1 MVEQQFSD
9 DGQWMWNG
17 KEWVPAPNSN
27 DILPTTAIDQKQI
40 QEVAKEFG
48 VDSNQLANLAP
59 HFDENKDGSLQR
71 SELQQAAVA
80 IANPPTVNSP
90 PESSFPAKDD
100 VIEEEDKPWQIKIVS
115 ILIIVMASLGG
126 VIGQQVSTIDEKATT
141 YENNAARNMSAARA
155 VETLENQVVFRDE
168 SLVVEAKSLNLE
180 AQQLNS
186 KIGLSEIRV
195 MEAWDELIKY
205 DLELS
210 LLEILLDGS
219 WDTESLAYTLCVG
232 GDLATT
238 GCSIYF
244 VNENTQLSEDNSC
257 QYLDEFQENC
267 ALRLV
272 FSKEGLEQY
281 EFEQSGITFSFVSLY
296 TQLENYLA
304 APPSW
309 SNSTFTFFGEESTAP
324 GNLFVSNIDSS
335 YHPMA
340 EESNTPELWDCIYTD
355 SICVDL
361 ALSGDGIFGL
371 SWDEYDAP
379 IISYTVLN
387 SELEGE
393 VGVSGVRDGIL
404 FVRGITEL
412 EQQSGVEEFGNA
424 SGAGLAYEL
433 AYYDFLISLYD
444 SRFSELVYAYN
455 QVFPKFDESFTDW
468 LLNIIEF
475 EEARTNYNET
485 INQSVALI
493 DETFSWKNGFIS
505 NQTGDYL
512 EENGREQYLQL
523 AYNESNE
530 LYVIADSQTKNAA
543 DMRQKAVD
551 VYSSILYISVA
562 TALCGVVSGRIGSG
576 KYSMTL
582 PMVLVGIISFVIGC
596 IKFAGGIIS

>member
-1 MVEQQFSD
+1 MDEQQFSD

-17 KEWVPAPNSN
+17 NEWIPAPNSTE
-27 DILPTTAIDQKQI
+27 ILPSTAIDQNQVE
-40 QEVAKEFG
+40 EVASEFG
-48 VDSNQLANLAP
+48 VDPNQLAKLAP
-59 HFDENKDGSLQR
+59 HFDENKDGNLQR

-80 IANPPTVNSP
+80 IANPPTANSP
-90 PESSFPAKDD
+90 AKSSFSAKDD
-100 VIEEEDKPWQIKIVS
+100 VIEEDKPWQIKIVS

-168 SLVVEAKSLNLE
+168 SLIVEAKSLNLE

-186 KIGLSEIRV
+186 KIGLSEIKV
-195 MEAWDELIKY
+195 MEAWGNLIKN
-205 DLELS
+205 DLEIS
-210 LLEILLDGS
+210 FLEILLDGS
-219 WDTESLAYTLCVG
+219 WDTESIAYQMCVD
-232 GDLATT
+232 GDLLTT
-238 GCSIYF
+238 GCSAFF
-244 VNENTQLSEDNSC
+244 VNEYTQLSDDNSC
-257 QYLDEFQENC
+257 EFGNEFGEKC

-281 EFEQSGITFSFVSLY
+281 EFEQSGIMFSYVSLY
-296 TQLENYLA
+296 NQLEHYLS
-304 APPSW
+304 APLSW
-309 SNSTFTFFGEESTAP
+309 SNSTITVLGEETQMP
-324 GNLFVSNIDSS
+324 GNLFVSNIEST

-340 EESNTPELWDCIYTD
+340 EDSDSLQLWSCGYTD

-361 ALSGDGIFGL
+361 DISGDGIFGFV
-371 SWDEYDAP
+371 WDEDNVPA
-379 IISYTVLN
+379 INHQVLN

-393 VGVSGVRDGIL
+393 VGVSGAREGIW
-404 FVRGITEL
+404 FIRGLTEI
-412 EQQSGVEEFGNA
+412 EQQIGDESIGNNSGL
-424 SGAGLAYEL
+424 GLDYEL

-444 SRFSELVYAYN
+444 SRVTELVYAYN
-455 QVFPKFDESFTDW
+455 QVFPKYDESITDW
-468 LLNIIEF
+468 ALNIIEF
-475 EEARTNYNET
+475 EESRTNYNDT
-485 INQSVALI
+485 INQSTALI

-512 EENGREQYLQL
+512 VEDGREQYLQL
-523 AYNESNE
+523 AYNESND
-530 LYVIADSQTKNAA
+530 LYIIADSQTKNA
-543 DMRQKAVD
+543 DEMRQKAID

>member
-1 MVEQQFSD
+1 MDEQQFSD

-17 KEWVPAPNSN
+17 NEWIPAPNSTE
-27 DILPTTAIDQKQI
+27 ILPSTAIDQNQVE
-40 QEVAKEFG
+40 EVASEFG
-48 VDSNQLANLAP
+48 VDPNQLAKLAP
-59 HFDENKDGSLQR
+59 HFDENKDGNLQR

-80 IANPPTVNSP
+80 IANPPTANSP
-90 PESSFPAKDD
+90 AKSSFSAKDD
-100 VIEEEDKPWQIKIVS
+100 VIEEDKPWQIKIVS

-168 SLVVEAKSLNLE
+168 SLIVEAKSLNLE

-186 KIGLSEIRV
+186 KIGLSEIKV
-195 MEAWDELIKY
+195 MEAWGNLIKN
-205 DLELS
+205 DLEIS
-210 LLEILLDGS
+210 FLEILLDGS
-219 WDTESLAYTLCVG
+219 WDTESIAYQMCVD
-232 GDLATT
+232 GDLLTT
-238 GCSIYF
+238 GCSAFF
-244 VNENTQLSEDNSC
+244 VNEYTQLSDDNSC
-257 QYLDEFQENC
+257 EFGNEFGEKC

-281 EFEQSGITFSFVSLY
+281 EFEQSGIMFSYVSLY
-296 TQLENYLA
+296 NQLEHYLS
-304 APPSW
+304 APLSW
-309 SNSTFTFFGEESTAP
+309 SNSTITVLGEETQMP
-324 GNLFVSNIDSS
+324 GNLFVSNIEST

-340 EESNTPELWDCIYTD
+340 EDSDSLQLWSCGYTD

-361 ALSGDGIFGL
+361 DISGDGIFGFV
-371 SWDEYDAP
+371 WDEDNVPA
-379 IISYTVLN
+379 INHQVLN

-393 VGVSGVRDGIL
+393 VGVSGAREGIW
-404 FVRGITEL
+404 FIRGLTEI
-412 EQQSGVEEFGNA
+412 EQQIGDESIGNNSGL
-424 SGAGLAYEL
+424 GLDYEL

-444 SRFSELVYAYN
+444 SRVTELVYAYN
-455 QVFPKFDESFTDW
+455 QVFPKYDESITDW
-468 LLNIIEF
+468 ALNIIEF
-475 EEARTNYNET
+475 EESRTNYNDT
-485 INQSVALI
+485 INQSTALI

-512 EENGREQYLQL
+512 VEDGREQYLQL
-523 AYNESNE
+523 AYNESND
-530 LYVIADSQTKNAA
+530 LYIIADSQTKNA
-543 DMRQKAVD
+543 DEMRQKAID

-582 PMVLVGIISFVIGC
+582 PIVLVGIISFVIGC

>member
-1 MVEQQFSD
+1 M
-9 DGQWMWNG
+9 
-17 KEWVPAPNSN
+17 
-27 DILPTTAIDQKQI
+27 
-40 QEVAKEFG
+40 
-48 VDSNQLANLAP
+48 
-59 HFDENKDGSLQR
+59 
-71 SELQQAAVA
+71 
-80 IANPPTVNSP
+80 
-90 PESSFPAKDD
+90 
-100 VIEEEDKPWQIKIVS
+100 
-115 ILIIVMASLGG
+115 SLG
-126 VIGQQVSTIDEKATT
+126 
-141 YENNAARNMSAARA
+141 
-155 VETLENQVVFRDE
+155 
-168 SLVVEAKSLNLE
+168 
-180 AQQLNS
+180 
-186 KIGLSEIRV
+186 LS
-195 MEAWDELIKY
+195 
-205 DLELS
+205 
-210 LLEILLDGS
+210 G
-219 WDTESLAYTLCVG
+219 
-232 GDLATT
+232 
-238 GCSIYF
+238 
-244 VNENTQLSEDNSC
+244 
-257 QYLDEFQENC
+257 
-267 ALRLV
+267 
-272 FSKEGLEQY
+272 
-281 EFEQSGITFSFVSLY
+281 
-296 TQLENYLA
+296 
-304 APPSW
+304 
-309 SNSTFTFFGEESTAP
+309 
-324 GNLFVSNIDSS
+324 GNL
-335 YHPMA
+335 
-340 EESNTPELWDCIYTD
+340 
-355 SICVDL
+355 
-361 ALSGDGIFGL
+361 
-371 SWDEYDAP
+371 
-379 IISYTVLN
+379 
-387 SELEGE
+387 
-393 VGVSGVRDGIL
+393 
-404 FVRGITEL
+404 L